1 MLLLEHIL
9 SLRKLLLAR
18 LVLPLDLV
26 ALYRLVQDQLLDL
39 ACHMMLRL
47 RRSRS
52 LNRGV
57 MVTIAASKALLA
69 HSIQS
74 ATLRIG
80 WMLYTLPMRLVEV
93 VMIH

>member
-1 MLLLEHIL
+1 
-9 SLRKLLLAR
+9 
-18 LVLPLDLV
+18 
-26 ALYRLVQDQLLDL
+26 
-39 ACHMMLRL
+39 
-47 RRSRS
+47 
-52 LNRGV
+52 

-74 ATLRIG
+74 ATLGVG